1 MYTFSTLSIKYHK
14 IILHFRK
21 PKKTTEP
28 FLNLLILIII
38 VISLFIE
45 KKILISTM
53 YKYMYTAVS
62 AYHSSSTKSIIN
74 SDREHN
80 LHFCL
85 IAVTSN
91 LDANPASQTLG
102 PSSENRL
109 SNLIKCAN

>member
-21 PKKTTEP
+21 PNKKPRT
-28 FLNLLILIII
+28 FLEFIDFNYYSYFAFYRKTIL
-38 VISLFIE
+38 V
-45 KKILISTM
+45 STLYM
-53 YKYMYTAVS
+53 YMYTAIS
-62 AYHSSSTKSIIN
+62 AYHSSSTKSIIPE
-74 SDREHN
+74 REHN

-85 IAVTSN
+85 IGVTSN

>member
-14 IILHFRK
+14 IILNFRT
-21 PKKTTEP
+21 PKKKP
-28 FLNLLILIII
+28 RSFLEFINFNYYSYFAFYRKTIL
-38 VISLFIE
+38 V
-45 KKILISTM
+45 STM
-53 YKYMYTAVS
+53 YMYMYTAVS
-62 AYHSSSTKSIIN
+62 AYHSSSTKSIIP
-74 SDREHN
+74 DREHN

>member
-14 IILHFRK
+14 IILNFRK
-21 PKKTTEP
+21 PKKKNPDP
-28 FLNLLILIII
+28 FLNLLNLIII

-62 AYHSSSTKSIIN
+62 AYHSSSTKSIIP
-74 SDREHN
+74 DREHN

-85 IAVTSN
+85 IGVTSN
-91 LDANPASQTLG
+91 LDANPAS
-102 PSSENRL
+102 
-109 SNLIKCAN
+109 